1 MPAKRIKSPHSKP
14 IRLLIADDHAIVR
27 TGLTTLLETVDGIKV
42 VGEADDGAAAVKKTL
57 KLRPDIVIM
66 DLMMPVM
73 DGITAI
79 REIKAKLP
87 QTKVLILTT
96 STVSDDLAKA
106 IEAGAEGAVTKAT
119 ANAKLITALRA
130 ISAGKRWISPEIS
143 ELIEQDPPAPSL
155 TPRQGEILDCVTR
168 GLTNKDIARLL
179 GISERMVE
187 EHIEALFQKIG
198 AANRAEAVAIALRKH
213 LLKI

>member
-1 MPAKRIKSPHSKP
+1 MHQFGV
-14 IRLLIADDHAIVR
+14 LIADDHAIVR

-106 IEAGAEGAVTKAT
+106 LEAGAEGAVTKAT